1 LSYARIK
8 TNKSSSITDTMERR
22 IATAGNAGP
31 KVRSDCE
38 ITIELKS
45 KGGIDLYLISKVEA
59 LYGRSIKELCF
70 EILRSFNIRN
80 AYIRIEDSG
89 ALAFVIAARLEAAI
103 KKLFDSE
110 LEYLPE
116 FINEN
121 RYSTT
126 AGRFRFSRLYLP
138 GNTPGLMINAGL
150 HSPDAIILDLEDSVS
165 HERKD
170 EARILVR
177 NALRQVN
184 FYGAERMVR
193 INQGERGIADLHFI
207 VSHNVN
213 LILIPKC
220 ENPDQV
226 KIIDSEISAIKKKGR
241 IRSTVFLM
249 PIIESALGIENSFN
263 IARASENVVALTIG
277 LEDYTAD
284 LGVPRTRVGMESL
297 YARTRLIVA
306 AKAAGIQP
314 IDSVFSD
321 VNDMEALKEYVLASR
336 ALGFEGMGCIHP
348 RQISVINEGFA
359 PDAVEIEKAIMI
371 VRAFEDAVRNGL
383 GVVALGSKMI
393 DPPVVKMA
401 QKTIEL
407 AVKLGKLQLN
417 RITGISFKE
426 NE

>member
-1 LSYARIK
+1 MK
-8 TNKSSSITDTMERR
+8 RR
-22 IATAGNAGP
+22 IAAAGSAGP

-38 ITIELKS
+38 ITLELKS
-45 KGGIDLYLISKVEA
+45 KGGIVFDLTSKVEA
-59 LYGRSIKELCF
+59 LYGRSIKELCY
-70 EILRSFNIRN
+70 EILKSFDIRN
-80 AYIRIEDSG
+80 ADVRINDSG

-103 KKLFDSE
+103 KKLINSD

-116 FINEN
+116 FIKEN

-150 HSPDAIILDLEDSVS
+150 HSADAIILDLEDSVS
-165 HERKD
+165 PEKKD

-193 INQGERGIADLHFI
+193 INQGDRGLIDLHFVI
-207 VSHNVN
+207 PHNVN
-213 LILIPKC
+213 LILVPKC
-220 ENPDQV
+220 ENHDQI
-226 KIIDSEISAIKKKGR
+226 KIIDSEISAIRKKER
-241 IRSTVFLM
+241 IRNTVFLM
-249 PIIESALGIENSFN
+249 PIIESALGIENSFD
-263 IARASENVVALTIG
+263 IAKASENVVALAIG

-284 LGVPRTRVGMESL
+284 LGVPRTREGMESL
-297 YARTRLIVA
+297 YARTRLVVA

-321 VNDMEALKEYVLASR
+321 VSEMEALKQYVLASR

-359 PDAVEIEKAIMI
+359 PDAQEIEKAKRI
-371 VRAFEDAVRNGL
+371 VCAFEDATRNGL

-393 DPPVVKMA
+393 DPPVVKRA

-407 AVKLGKLQLN
+407 AVKLGKLPLQMN
-417 RITGISFKE
+417 K
-426 NE
+426 